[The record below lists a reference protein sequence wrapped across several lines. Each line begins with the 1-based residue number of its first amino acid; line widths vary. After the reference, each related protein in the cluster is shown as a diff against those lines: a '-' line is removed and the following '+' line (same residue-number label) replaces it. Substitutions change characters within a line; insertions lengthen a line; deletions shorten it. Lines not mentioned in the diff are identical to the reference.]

1 MSGGFFG
8 GPGDDIPQSSD
19 TSFVL
24 RLPNSVADKVR
35 AMIAA
40 NNFEGLEL
48 NIDRDREGQK
58 KDFTGRTGHLKI
70 GVGTPEQMSL
80 PASLMDLPTLVEG
93 FRTVDGKEGD
103 YVKTCEVS
111 QIMLVHDN
119 AAEAFEARQRRPRA
133 QFEDGLTPP
142 AKKMKRVF
150 AESKPHYIHLLKQRK
165 NKPKKSI
172 GRAEQHIRRSDP
184 FPSPP
189 QAPTTCRRASASR
202 FFTVAVLTLACGWF
216 RTDLDSVLLLYTDLD
231 WFLQRDH
238 SPSLK
243 AIANPDVLQL

>member
-70 GVGTPEQMSL
+70 GAGTPEQMSL

-111 QIMLVHDN
+111 QIMVVHDN

-172 GRAEQHIRRSDP
+172 GRAEQHIRRFNP
-184 FPSPP
+184 LLCPP
-189 QAPTTCRRASASR
+189 HPPPEHRRRASVRAHPDILPWRYS
-202 FFTVAVLTLACGWF
+202 
-216 RTDLDSVLLLYTDLD
+216 SVLGGSHTSRLVSTT
-231 WFLQRDH
+231 Q
-238 SPSLK
+238 
-243 AIANPDVLQL
+243 I